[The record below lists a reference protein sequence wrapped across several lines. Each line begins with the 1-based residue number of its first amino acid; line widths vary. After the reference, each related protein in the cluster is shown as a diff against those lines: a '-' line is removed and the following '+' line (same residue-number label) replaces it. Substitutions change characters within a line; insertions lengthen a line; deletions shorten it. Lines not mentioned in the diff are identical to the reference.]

1 MGDQSFTL
9 VPTRDLMALTRA
21 VEGLREEVR
30 QLQCGPEWMTI
41 EQAAKANRVTASTVR
56 RWVAKQEWE
65 SKGAGKAL
73 RVRPR

>member
-41 EQAAKANRVTASTVR
+41 E
-56 RWVAKQEWE
+56 
-65 SKGAGKAL
+65 
-73 RVRPR
+73 